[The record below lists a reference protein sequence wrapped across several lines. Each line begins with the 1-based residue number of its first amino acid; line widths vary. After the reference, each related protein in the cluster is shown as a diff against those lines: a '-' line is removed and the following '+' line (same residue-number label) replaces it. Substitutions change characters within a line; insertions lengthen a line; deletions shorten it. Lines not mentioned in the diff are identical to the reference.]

1 MGFFDEEER
10 YLNYFTFKK
19 IIQKKGYKIVEYYTR
34 QLIRLPPIKGL
45 GRVNVEPINDYIYS
59 GYFGTTL
66 VGVFKK

>member
-1 MGFFDEEER
+1 M
-10 YLNYFTFKK
+10 
-19 IIQKKGYKIVEYYTR
+19 QKEGHKVVEYYTR

-45 GRVNVEPINDYIYS
+45 RWINVEPINDYIYS